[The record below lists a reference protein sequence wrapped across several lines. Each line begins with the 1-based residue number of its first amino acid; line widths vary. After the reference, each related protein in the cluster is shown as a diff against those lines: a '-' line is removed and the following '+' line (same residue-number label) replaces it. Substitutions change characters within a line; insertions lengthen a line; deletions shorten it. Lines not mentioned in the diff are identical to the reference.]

1 MFSKIKKV
9 NEYKS
14 AIDKIDIPQLKGEE
28 FIVCSKKRNN
38 KYVYRALA
46 FTLVFIVAITFMVI
60 NNVGVATNNDSS
72 FTIVAYAGT
81 TEYNLNENQSLT
93 LPSGYI
99 KNGEFNMQG
108 FYIESSNIKSI
119 IVKASNGSPMI
130 SMFGPEET
138 EYFIKHYIG
147 DHSGMDEVYPSSE
160 RKGMTICY
168 KSDKE
173 IRDIVKNLP
182 GSDLVEEPND
192 SNMDKENNN
201 LIEDSLIH
209 EQQFENNNGYTKF
222 YIEWMPELEFLKRLC
237 TNSVEDY
244 SKEKG
249 SNIDITICF
258 NDGTELNKN
267 LDLTFDNEGKLN
279 IQCNN

>member
-1 MFSKIKKV
+1 MFSKIKKI

-14 AIDKIDIPQLKGEE
+14 AIDKIDIPELKGEE
-28 FIVCSKKRNN
+28 LIVRSKKRIN
-38 KYVYRALA
+38 KYVYRTLA
-46 FTLVFIVAITFMVI
+46 FTLVLIVAITFMVI
-60 NNVGVATNNDSS
+60 NKVGVATSNDSS
-72 FTIVAYAGT
+72 FSIVAYAGT
-81 TEYNLNENQSLT
+81 TEYDLNENQSLT
-93 LPSGYI
+93 LPSGFI

-108 FYIESSNIKSI
+108 FYIESNNIESI
-119 IVKASNGSPMI
+119 SVKASNGS
-130 SMFGPEET
+130 SMLSMYGPEDEVC
-138 EYFIKHYIG
+138 FNKFYIG
-147 DHSGMDEVYPSSE
+147 EKTEMVEGYPSSE

-168 KSDKE
+168 KGDKE

-201 LIEDSLIH
+201 QIEDSLVQ
-209 EQQFENNNGYTKF
+209 EQQYENNNGYTKF

-249 SNIDITICF
+249 SNIDITIYF

-279 IQCNN
+279 ILCNN